1 MITLALVTPLGV
13 VVGMVVTEYTAGQ
26 SGTQIMVMGLLQGLA
41 GGTLLYITFYE
52 VLEREK
58 LEKMGMD
65 GLAGCFLLILGFSIM
80 AGLEAAGKVKVL
92 LKISVFDLSVPFLKE
107 LIHMELLTHIMTIV
121 ITIINIYTI
130 IQRED
135 IMKMNCRIL

>member
-1 MITLALVTPLGV
+1 
-13 VVGMVVTEYTAGQ
+13 MVVTEYTAGQ

-92 LKISVFDLSVPFLKE
+92 LKISVFDLSIPFFVKE